1 MSMSVNDDY
10 RMGRLA
16 QDYAEAKR
24 ESRRIWEWLQSE
36 LRSGRS
42 AADLADLDGL
52 WAAMR
57 RLERASEAFHEST
70 ARTPPTSDRRRVG

>member
-1 MSMSVNDDY
+1 MSVNDDY

-24 ESRRIWEWLQSE
+24 ESRRIWEWLQAE

-57 RLERASEAFHEST
+57 RLERASEAFHEGT

>member
-1 MSMSVNDDY
+1 MSASVDDDY
-10 RMGRLA
+10 RIGRLA
-16 QDYAEAKR
+16 QDYSDAKR
-24 ESRRIWEWLQSE
+24 ESQRIGEWLQSE

-57 RLERASEAFHEST
+57 RLERASEAFHEGA
-70 ARTPPTSDRRRVG
+70 ARTPAVSNRRRVG

>member
-1 MSMSVNDDY
+1 MSMSVSDDY
-10 RMGRLA
+10 HMGRLA
-16 QDYAEAKR
+16 QDYADAKR
-24 ESRRIWEWLQSE
+24 ESRRIWEWLQAE

-57 RLERASEAFHEST
+57 RLERASEAFQEGA
-70 ARTPPTSDRRRVG
+70 ARTPAASDRRRVG

>member
-16 QDYAEAKR
+16 QDYTDAKR
-24 ESRRIWEWLQSE
+24 ESRRIWDWLQAE
-36 LRSGRS
+36 LRAGRS

-57 RLERASEAFHEST
+57 RLERASEAFHEGT
-70 ARTPPTSDRRRVG
+70 ARTPAVSNRRRVG

>member
-1 MSMSVNDDY
+1 MSTSVSNDY

-16 QDYAEAKR
+16 QDYTDAKR

-36 LRSGRS
+36 LRAGRS

-57 RLERASEAFHEST
+57 RLERASDAFHEGT
-70 ARTPPTSDRRRVG
+70 ARSPDVSNRRRVG

>member
-1 MSMSVNDDY
+1 MSMSVSDDY

-16 QDYAEAKR
+16 QDYADAKR

-42 AADLADLDGL
+42 AADLADLEGL

-57 RLERASEAFHEST
+57 RLERASEAFHEGT
-70 ARTPPTSDRRRVG
+70 ARTPPASDRRRVG

>member
-1 MSMSVNDDY
+1 MSMNVDDDY
-10 RMGRLA
+10 RIGRLA
-16 QDYAEAKR
+16 QDYADAKR

-36 LRSGRS
+36 LRAGRS

-57 RLERASEAFHEST
+57 RLERASEAFNEGAVWSP
-70 ARTPPTSDRRRVG
+70 ASQDRRRVG

>member
-1 MSMSVNDDY
+1 MSDDY
-10 RMGRLA
+10 HMGRLA
-16 QDYAEAKR
+16 QDYADAKR

-42 AADLADLDGL
+42 AADLADLEGL

-57 RLERASEAFHEST
+57 RLERASEAFHEGT
-70 ARTPPTSDRRRVG
+70 ARTPPASDRRRVG

>member
-1 MSMSVNDDY
+1 MSMSVSDDY
-10 RMGRLA
+10 HMGRLA
-16 QDYAEAKR
+16 QDYADAKR

-42 AADLADLDGL
+42 AADLADLEGL

-57 RLERASEAFHEST
+57 RLERASEAFHEGT
-70 ARTPPTSDRRRVG
+70 ARTPPASDRRRVG

>member
-1 MSMSVNDDY
+1 MSASVDDDY

-16 QDYAEAKR
+16 QDYADAKR
-24 ESRRIWEWLQSE
+24 ESQRIWDWMQSE
-36 LRSGRS
+36 LRAGRS

-57 RLERASEAFHEST
+57 RLERASEAFQEGA
-70 ARTPPTSDRRRVG
+70 ARTPAVSNRRRVG

>member
-24 ESRRIWEWLQSE
+24 ESRRIWEWLQAE

-57 RLERASEAFHEST
+57 RLERASEAFHEGT

>member
-1 MSMSVNDDY
+1 MSMSVNDDC

-16 QDYAEAKR
+16 QDYADAKR

-57 RLERASEAFHEST
+57 RLERASEAFHEG
-70 ARTPPTSDRRRVG
+70 AVWNQTSGNRRRAG

>member
-1 MSMSVNDDY
+1 MSVSDDY
-10 RMGRLA
+10 HMGRLA
-16 QDYAEAKR
+16 QDYADAKR

-42 AADLADLDGL
+42 AADLADLEGL

-57 RLERASEAFHEST
+57 RLERASEAFHEGT
-70 ARTPPTSDRRRVG
+70 ARTPPASDRRRVG

>member
-1 MSMSVNDDY
+1 MSINVDDDY

-16 QDYAEAKR
+16 QDYADAKR

-57 RLERASEAFHEST
+57 RLERASEAFHEGT
-70 ARTPPTSDRRRVG
+70 GRTPASDRRRVG